1 MSKFLKNAWMHR
13 SLAIGGFLTLLL
25 LGVAVVSLFWTPW
38 SPTAIDIVNKLQG
51 PSAKHWLGTDH
62 LGRDVLSMLMSGSQI
77 SIIVGFLAVSVGL
90 LVGVALG
97 ALASTYRGWL
107 EELIMR
113 TSDFSIAFP
122 IIITAVLLTAIL
134 GPGTVNSI
142 LAIGIFNIPIFARIT
157 RGAANA
163 AWAREYVMAA
173 QTCGKGRLRITIEHV
188 LPNISGALIV
198 QATILFAVAILA
210 EAALSFLG
218 LGTQPPEPSW
228 GKMLNNAQ
236 TFVGL
241 APHLAIFPGLA
252 IALSVMG
259 LNLIGDGLRDVLDPK
274 LARAR

>member
-1 MSKFLKNAWMHR
+1 
-13 SLAIGGFLTLLL
+13 
-25 LGVAVVSLFWTPW
+25 
-38 SPTAIDIVNKLQG
+38 
-51 PSAKHWLGTDH
+51 
-62 LGRDVLSMLMSGSQI
+62 
-77 SIIVGFLAVSVGL
+77 
-90 LVGVALG
+90 
-97 ALASTYRGWL
+97 
-107 EELIMR
+107 
-113 TSDFSIAFP
+113 
-122 IIITAVLLTAIL
+122 
-134 GPGTVNSI
+134 
-142 LAIGIFNIPIFARIT
+142 
-157 RGAANA
+157 
-163 AWAREYVMAA
+163 
-173 QTCGKGRLRITIEHV
+173 
-188 LPNISGALIV
+188 LIV

>member
-1 MSKFLKNAWMHR
+1 MGRFLSNALMHR
-13 SLAIGGFLTLLL
+13 SLVIGGILTLLL
-25 LGVAVVSLFWTPW
+25 AGAAVASLFWTPW

-51 PSAKHWLGTDH
+51 PTAKHWLGTDH
-62 LGRDVLSMLMSGSQI
+62 LGRDVFSMLLAGSQV

-90 LVGVALG
+90 CAGVALG
-97 ALASTYRGWL
+97 ALASAYRGWV

-113 TSDFSIAFP
+113 FSDFSIAFP
-122 IIITAVLLTAIL
+122 IIITAVLLTASL
-134 GPGTVNSI
+134 GPGTINSI

-157 RGAANA
+157 RGGANA
-163 AWAREYVMAA
+163 VWAREFVLAA
-173 QTCGKGRLRITIEHV
+173 QTCGKGRLRITLEHV

-236 TFVGL
+236 TFVAL

-252 IALSVMG
+252 IALSVLG